1 MSDQEVII
9 EVARISKLNLSKEVR
24 ADNPYQGYDT
34 FFIIMDMEGKMYQYF
49 VSNTIS
55 RVLSVGSEIMTVV
68 RPGDKIKAVLMSVSK
83 KANQEQLEPNRI
95 SKIISFVPKM

>member
-1 MSDQEVII
+1 MSDQEVVI

-34 FFIIMDMEGKMYQYF
+34 FFVIMDNEGKMYQYF

-55 RVLSVGSEIMTVV
+55 RVLNNGGEIMTVL
-68 RPGDKIKAVLMSVSK
+68 RPGDKLKVVLMAMPKKTPQESV
-83 KANQEQLEPNRI
+83 EPNRI
-95 SKIISFVPKM
+95 SKIISFTPKM